1 MPTPMKPAKPVTP
14 QTANSA
20 NQQDLTQVDVNDPTV
35 NPVLKMQAMAAK
47 AKNPGA
53 FAKAQGATQ
62 QGTAGGAGM
71 KGFGEKPFSVITK
84 DDPNGE
90 VHVYAKNVQDA
101 KQKYQKL
108 GNPLGS
114 ILDAEE
120 VAEDEGKPTMP
131 KGTVR
136 VDVSDVYDWYK
147 LGKNIP
153 NLRQAKAS
161 DFGNGPPSTIMSFGS
176 EEEEHKYIKALKR
189 LGLTTTDIDPVD
201 PNPPKGM
208 PRQKV
213 DPTYNVAEGDYS
225 PMTKDSMK
233 QDKIRSLKNLIAI
246 AKEQGRQLR
255 VQELELE
262 LKKLKEQGVTEAR
275 GSGYKYKDTDDGTY
289 ITDTMGE
296 TLFVPDVSLFDQGFK
311 QGDRRLPEVWQMNLE
326 MADETG
332 ARIIDEAGRA
342 SFRASNKKRA
352 QLNAMT
358 PEERAEYDK
367 KRAEQQRKRDDAR
380 LERERSKNKSV
391 AEAQTD
397 YQKRRQRERDI
408 DAGKPVK
415 SLPKNPQNDYFARRK
430 KEKSESIAEGF
441 WDSMRD
447 AGYSKLGFSKDKPAK
462 KFDADREE
470 NTPFSNYRKSWVTH
484 NKKFGM
490 GADERKQ
497 DGESEFSR
505 AKSKARLERK
515 YKKPEV
521 ADIGETMN
529 TTLKTTFEGL
539 EEQVSALLEEF
550 GLENGRDFYIDG
562 TIRTMNEQTAQDI
575 LSVLADHEL
584 PGQATMRTL
593 GEHYAISLIGQG
605 EELVE
610 NLTVGSDL
618 IEIKHI
624 GEGVVR
630 VYVNS
635 DLAEQFDTGT
645 AAFKYVKTLQQ
656 NLAEAEQELVSA
668 MSAEA
673 GEDLMKIS
681 NITEGWEDML
691 KHVKDSS
698 GPQPNGGAGVKKG
711 KRYGGADQDDD
722 AKEEAPKDADGNPVK
737 RGRGRPKKVRE
748 ALAAIQAMRKQVAE
762 ALARVERLP
771 EAQRN
776 SPQVQAMVDRLTE
789 SVRTAIAKNK

>member
-1 MPTPMKPAKPVTP
+1 MKPAKPLTP

-20 NQQDLTQVDVNDPTV
+20 DQQDLTKIDINDPTV

-53 FAKAQGATQ
+53 FAKAQGQTQ

-114 ILDAEE
+114 VLDAEE
-120 VAEDEGKPTMP
+120 VAEGRGGIDDEANLFYIYKDG
-131 KGTVR
+131 R
-136 VDVSDVYDWYK
+136 VKQRMVDNRDERTARAQGYRDSIEQALRVHNIIRSKYDANKWIQK
-147 LGKNIP
+147 QGDKWVQVHP
-153 NLRQAKAS
+153 
-161 DFGNGPPSTIMSFGS
+161 FGQQG
-176 EEEEHKYIKALKR
+176 
-189 LGLTTTDIDPVD
+189 
-201 PNPPKGM
+201 
-208 PRQKV
+208 
-213 DPTYNVAEGDYS
+213 VAEGLEDKVVFQGHTIGHIETDSDGDPVGIVYS
-225 PMTKDSMK
+225 NNPQSKRPFEIYGYEDVNHLK
-233 QDKIRSLKNLIAI
+233 QEMISQWNK
-246 AKEQGRQLR
+246 R
-255 VQELELE
+255 VP
-262 LKKLKEQGVTEAR
+262 K
-275 GSGYKYKDTDDGTY
+275 
-289 ITDTMGE
+289 
-296 TLFVPDVSLFDQGFK
+296 
-311 QGDRRLPEVWQMNLE
+311 
-326 MADETG
+326 G
-332 ARIIDEAGRA
+332 A
-342 SFRASNKKRA
+342 
-352 QLNAMT
+352 
-358 PEERAEYDK
+358 AEG
-367 KRAEQQRKRDDAR
+367 
-380 LERERSKNKSV
+380 
-391 AEAQTD
+391 QTD

-415 SLPKNPQNDYFARRK
+415 PLPKNPQNDYFARRK
-430 KEKSESIAEGF
+430 KEKQVAEGF
-441 WDSMRD
+441 WDNLAD
-447 AGYSKLGFSKDKPAK
+447 AGYSKLGFKPDKKARK
-462 KFDADREE
+462 LDLDREE
-470 NTPFSNYRKSWVTH
+470 NSPFSNYRKSWVTH

-497 DGESEFSR
+497 SDSGNTSY
-505 AKSKARLERK
+505 AKSEPVKDTEPKKNNRGQLPFHIVTVKDRKGDTVIMAKDAKEAEAMWKRK
-515 YKKPEV
+515 YSMTGDKLIKVMTARE
-521 ADIGETMN
+521 ANMDESMTT

-539 EEQVSALLEEF
+539 EEQIASLLEEF

-562 TIRTMNEQTAQDI
+562 TIRTVNEQTAQDI
-575 LSVLADHEL
+575 LSVLADHDL

-593 GEHYAISLIGQG
+593 GEQYAISLIGQG

-610 NLTVGSDL
+610 NLTVGSDF

-698 GPQPNGGAGVKKG
+698 GPKPNGGAGIKKG
-711 KRYGGADQDDD
+711 KRYGGADQNDDE
-722 AKEEAPKDADGNPVK
+722 KEEAPKDADGNPVK

-748 ALAAIQAMRKQVAE
+748 SLASIQAMRKQVAE
-762 ALARVERLP
+762 ALARVESLP

-776 SPQVQAMVDRLTE
+776 SPQVQAMVDRLSE
-789 SVRTAIAKNK
+789 SVRTAIAKTK